1 MIKVLLYENSI
12 FVLPLKVLSYSFCCY
27 KHYSVGE
34 IMSQSTLLEVV
45 SNQTTPNRLYL
56 EMELV

>member
-34 IMSQSTLLEVV
+34 IMSQSTVLEVLL
-45 SNQTTPNRLYL
+45 SQTTPYI
-56 EMELV
+56 MKWS